1 MIESNYKP
9 DNRVGLFE
17 EFCKYYSTQ
26 WNCLGLVFSLPS
38 TPQSYKL
45 SNEQEDF
52 FHPTRFKAIAFIIIF
67 PHSALSKHACEI
79 IQLPIDEI
87 SSILM
92 DINAT
97 LNQMLLPQYARK
109 RAYIQPKLHE
119 HHIKTVDQH
128 LFRSRL
134 LGMFGYK
141 RSKQNKQFRPYS
153 EVSSTAKTNLLME
166 QMMEWK
172 ANNETEVHR
181 NAEKLIATL
190 WFHQRLGDVNM
201 KLIEEIIQRL
211 HQMKFAHLSEGEP
224 S

>member
-1 MIESNYKP
+1 MIDSDDKP

-17 EFCKYYSTQ
+17 EFCKNYATE

-38 TPQSYKL
+38 APQSYKL
-45 SNEQEDF
+45 SAAQEAF
-52 FHPTRFKAIAFIIIF
+52 FDPAKFKAIAFIIIF

-87 SSILM
+87 STILM
-92 DINAT
+92 DINTT
-97 LNQMLLPQYARK
+97 LSEMLLPQYTRK

-119 HHIKTVDQH
+119 HHIKSVDQH

-134 LGMFGYK
+134 LGIFGYK
-141 RSKQNKQFRPYS
+141 KSKQKGQSKLYS
-153 EVSSTAKTNLLME
+153 EASSIAKTNLLME

-181 NAEKLIATL
+181 NAKKLIATL

-211 HQMKFAHLSEGEP
+211 HQIKFTNINEGAP